1 MSSAELIVIDEL
13 RKLLKT
19 KLGLKKL
26 SRASI
31 YNWVKTRD
39 LPPPTAFGIPRKWRR
54 TEIDEWVRQ
63 QIKGK

>member
-1 MSSAELIVIDEL
+1 MSSPKLITIDEL

-31 YNWVKTRD
+31 YNWIKIRA
-39 LPPPTAFGIPRKWRR
+39 LPAPTEFGIPRKWRR